1 MVEKFPG
8 VRLGLE
14 NAARDRQ
21 AANQERLRLV
31 RSVPLERFLS
41 QGLMEAQ
48 SLLVL
53 DLDKC
58 TRCDA
63 CVTACADSHDG
74 VTRLVREGLRFEN
87 FLVATSCRHCRDPLC
102 MGGCPVGAIRR
113 RNSLEVIIENWCIG
127 CGLCAKNCPY
137 GNINMHPFTVT
148 ENDPVN
154 AGRQMPEVKQKATP
168 CDL

>member
-1 MVEKFPG
+1 MGLLGGGGRTASCTALDHVELVRISAEDFRAMVQQFPD

-14 NAARDRQ
+14 KIAAERQ
-21 AANQERLRLV
+21 EANRERLRMV

-53 DLDKC
+53 DLEKC

-74 VTRLVREGLRFEN
+74 VTRLVR
-87 FLVATSCRHCRDPLC
+87 
-102 MGGCPVGAIRR
+102 
-113 RNSLEVIIENWCIG
+113 
-127 CGLCAKNCPY
+127 
-137 GNINMHPFTVT
+137 
-148 ENDPVN
+148 
-154 AGRQMPEVKQKATP
+154 
-168 CDL
+168 